1 MEHAVIET
9 EKLFQAHFEEW
20 WLCLSS
26 LPLFLGLWGGG
37 GLRRSLRK
45 KECIYCKFFQPAEE
59 Y

>member
-9 EKLFQAHFEEW
+9 EKLFQAHFEKW
-20 WLCLSS
+20 WLCLSC

-45 KECIYCKFFQPAEE
+45 KECI
-59 Y
+59 